1 MDADLKAQWL
11 AALRSGQYEQGRYVL
26 RTPSNKY
33 CCLGVLC
40 DIIDPAGWNV
50 DNTIWKNPDNPT
62 DMSSHLV
69 PEGIAM
75 EVLGTESVWGY
86 KAANQNGVLPFKDRE
101 GNYLALSGLNDL
113 GCTFSQIADVIEY
126 SF

>member
-1 MDADLKAQWL
+1 MDANLKAQWL
-11 AALRSGQYEQGRYVL
+11 TALRSGQYEQGRYAL
-26 RTPSNKY
+26 RTPSNKF

-40 DIIDPAGWNV
+40 DIISPAGWNAN
-50 DNTIWKNPDNPT
+50 NTIWENPEDPT

-69 PEGIAM
+69 PEGVAG

-86 KAANQNGVLPFKDRE
+86 MAANQNGVLSFKDRE
-101 GNYLALSGLNDL
+101 GNYLALSALNDL